1 MRVLTQE
8 HFSKFQK
15 GGKSCDQAKKRSI
28 SYKKTMNESTVLPS
42 TFYPRPSTKTYTLFH
57 TITSL
62 WVEFSL
68 STLYFYDFSSTVFS
82 RFGMDLAGNLDSC
95 HLTRYP
101 KTLMTCPGRN
111 PFSFWLTSVSLTFVV
126 VWYFVLPEEIYI
138 SPHRDVRMML
148 LLLAIELEA
157 KNPFESQPQDLLLQ
171 VPFPL
176 YPETFSPSW
185 I

>member
-1 MRVLTQE
+1 MRVLTQG
-8 HFSKFQK
+8 HFSKLQK
-15 GGKSCDQAKKRSI
+15 GGKSCDQAKKKASLT
-28 SYKKTMNESTVLPS
+28 KKLWMNLR
-42 TFYPRPSTKTYTLFH
+42 FYPRPSTKTYTLFH

-68 STLYFYDFSSTVFS
+68 STLYFYDSSPTVFS

-95 HLTRYP
+95 YLTRYP
-101 KTLMTCPGRN
+101 KTLMTFSGRN

-148 LLLAIELEA
+148 T
-157 KNPFESQPQDLLLQ
+157 SVD
-171 VPFPL
+171 
-176 YPETFSPSW
+176 Y
-185 I
+185 

>member
-1 MRVLTQE
+1 
-8 HFSKFQK
+8 
-15 GGKSCDQAKKRSI
+15 
-28 SYKKTMNESTVLPS
+28 MNESTVLPS

-68 STLYFYDFSSTVFS
+68 STLYFYDSSPTVFS

-95 HLTRYP
+95 YLTRYP
-101 KTLMTCPGRN
+101 KTLMTFSGRN

-148 LLLAIELEA
+148 TSVGHWTRSEKSIREPAPRPLASGSFSSLSRNVFSLLDLHSL
-157 KNPFESQPQDLLLQ
+157 SQAPR
-171 VPFPL
+171 
-176 YPETFSPSW
+176 
-185 I
+185 